1 MNKGQLLLR
10 KAKKI
15 IPGGNQLLSK
25 RSEIFL
31 RDCGQLIIKKLKAA
45 KFGT

>member
-1 MNKGQLLLR
+1 MNKGQRILK

-31 RDCGQLIIKKLKAA
+31 PVCGQLITKKLKDI
-45 KFGT
+45 KFGI